1 MEGDNHLYYPLPK
14 NRSIRI
20 NGMEAITLIYD
31 ESTMNLVKELLGK
44 GITNVKLIKAYGDE
58 LPTPILITGN
68 IVLTGLQAIQYIR
81 DIGVIRRS

>member
-1 MEGDNHLYYPLPK
+1 M
-14 NRSIRI
+14 
-20 NGMEAITLIYD
+20 IYD